1 MTETAR
7 LKQALTLEP
16 LLDAALAEAGAREFR
31 DTSFLP
37 NLAKA
42 LEVPTRLEMSARG
55 LLGLQA
61 NFQRFLVNRLRWE
74 ADVAKHPEILDED
87 VSDPLIV
94 LGLPRSGTT
103 KLQRFLSADP
113 AVRATPA
120 WMMFNPAPFPGDA
133 KGDFGPRKLWAA
145 AAMGAVT
152 NTGESYQIMHEFDA
166 DEADESSFVPLA
178 QFDNVMQFITTPDYP
193 HLEWTRS
200 VSRVPSQAYLKDMLK
215 YLQWQLGGKQGKPW
229 VLKNPGN
236 TGEFLEMLEV
246 FPSAT
251 FVISRRDI
259 YKTMG
264 SSMRM
269 TSEILQNTFEPLDPL
284 LVGQVTV
291 DYWAYELKR
300 YLQQLRDKGAH
311 VRLLEADY
319 NRCVSDGIGVA
330 RELYEL
336 ADLPWT
342 REGEAAMRQWDADNP
357 RHKLGSYGYALEDYG
372 WNEAKIAEAFGPV
385 AEEWR
390 GK

>member
-1 MTETAR
+1 MTEIAR
-7 LKQALTLEP
+7 LKHALTLEP
-16 LLDAALAEAGAREFR
+16 LLDAAFAEAGRRQFN
-31 DTSFLP
+31 DTAFLP
-37 NLAKA
+37 NLERA
-42 LEVPTRLEMSARG
+42 LEIPTRLEMSARG
-55 LLGLQA
+55 LMGLQA

-74 ADVAKHPEILDED
+74 ADVERHPEILDED
-87 VSDPLIV
+87 VSDPIIV

-113 AVRATPA
+113 ALRATPA

-133 KGDFGPRKLWAA
+133 SGDFGPRKRWAA

-152 NTGESYQIMHEFDA
+152 NTGESYRIMHEFDA
-166 DEADESSFVPLA
+166 DEADESSFIPLA
-178 QFDNVMQFITTPDYP
+178 QFDNHMQFITTPDYA
-193 HLEWTRS
+193 HLEWTRGR
-200 VSRVPSQAYLKDMLK
+200 SRVPSQAYLKDMLK
-215 YLQWQLGGKQGKPW
+215 YLQWQIGGKQGKPW

-246 FPSAT
+246 FPKAT

-291 DYWAYELKR
+291 DYWACELKR
-300 YLQQLRDKGAH
+300 YLEQLRDKGAE

-330 RELYEL
+330 RDLYEL
-336 ADLPWT
+336 ADLSWT

-372 WNEAKIAEAFGPV
+372 WSEAKIAEVFGPV